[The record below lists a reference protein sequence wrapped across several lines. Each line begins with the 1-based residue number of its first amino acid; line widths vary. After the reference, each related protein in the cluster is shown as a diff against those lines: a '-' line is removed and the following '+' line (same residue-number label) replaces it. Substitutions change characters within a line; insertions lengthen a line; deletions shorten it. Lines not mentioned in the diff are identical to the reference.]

1 MDTIIS
7 SSTLR
12 NVTESTTNNASTE
25 VYDSSNVNP
34 CLNKQENRY
43 AIFFI
48 IIIVNINN
56 YYYKKILIY
65 LDNMFL

>member
-34 CLNKQENRY
+34 CLNKQGNRY

-56 YYYKKILIY
+56 YYKKILIY